1 MKFFRFH
8 CVLRDSELDGVQVP
22 VLPLLQGAGEVD
34 VDGAHVGPVD
44 AAQTPD
50 LPGPLSGV

>member
-1 MKFFRFH
+1 M
-8 CVLRDSELDGVQVP
+8 RDFELDGVQVP
-22 VLPLLQGAGEVD
+22 VLPVLQSAGEVD